1 MSTLGNRSH
10 RRKVIS
16 NWDDPLRLD
25 RQLTDVEKEV
35 QQKAFNY
42 AQEFLL
48 PRVVQSR
55 REAPDLL
62 AR

>member
-1 MSTLGNRSH
+1 M
-10 RRKVIS
+10 IF

-25 RQLTDVEKEV
+25 LQLTDVEKEV

-62 AR
+62 GP